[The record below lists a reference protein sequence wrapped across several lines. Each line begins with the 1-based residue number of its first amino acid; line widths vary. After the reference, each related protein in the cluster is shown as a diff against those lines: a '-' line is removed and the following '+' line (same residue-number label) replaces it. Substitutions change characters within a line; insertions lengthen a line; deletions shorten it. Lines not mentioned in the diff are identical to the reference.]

1 MASLQLSQFQSR
13 QILPK
18 ISTSTGNLGHY
29 INEFS
34 FDQVMQRV
42 EHMPAHSLFLGMAGD
57 ELPVYFDW
65 KDSKI
70 SSLLLINDHISS
82 IQRLMQT
89 MIKSMSLVNSNEDIQ
104 YIMISNSPDHWMKLI
119 AEGDPNYDFCGGVV
133 GSEEIGA
140 EDWIIYL
147 AQKVE
152 HRLNGRQWGASII
165 LFLDDYSII
174 DKLDIRTRMNFEWLV
189 KYGARVNIWT
199 IAGFDVSKC
208 DRINLVLG
216 QFSTKIYGQIESKL
230 HPKLNEHIPSPI
242 LDTLFPNRHF
252 VTKIG
257 SEWIRFWAPKLQ
269 G

>member
-1 MASLQLSQFQSR
+1 MAALQLSQFQSR
-13 QILPK
+13 QLLPK
-18 ISTSTGNLGHY
+18 IVNTNGNHGPY
-29 INEFS
+29 VNEFS
-34 FDQVMQRV
+34 YDQVMQRV
-42 EHMPAHSLFLGMAGD
+42 DQMPAHSMFLGLAGD

-70 SSLLLINDHISS
+70 GSLLLVNDHIPS
-82 IQRLMQT
+82 IQKLMLT
-89 MIKSMSLVNSNEDIQ
+89 MIKSICLENSNEDVQ
-104 YIMISNSPDHWMKLI
+104 YIMISDHPDQWMNLI
-119 AEGDPNYDFCGGVV
+119 AESDPNYDFCGGVV

-199 IAGFDVSKC
+199 ISGLDVSKC
-208 DRINLVLG
+208 DRVNQVLG
-216 QFSTKIYGQIESKL
+216 QFSTKIYGQIESKV
-230 HPKLNEHIPSPI
+230 HPKLNGHIPGPI
-242 LDTLFPNRHF
+242 LETLFPKRHF